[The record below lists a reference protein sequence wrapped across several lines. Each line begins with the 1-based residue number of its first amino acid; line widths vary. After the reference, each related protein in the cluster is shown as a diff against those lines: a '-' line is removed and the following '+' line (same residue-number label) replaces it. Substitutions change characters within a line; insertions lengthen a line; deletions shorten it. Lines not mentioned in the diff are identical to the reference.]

1 MAKISYTDNY
11 RLTQYSETLNLPEN
25 LAHDTADNAII
36 DAALKLHNDSI
47 SAINGSIL
55 SINGSIGTINGSIAS
70 MAGELADH
78 ESRISTNE
86 ANIARLEPEN
96 IEALENKVA
105 TNALDIERLQN
116 DINRI
121 DTDLD
126 SIHSDISTINSD
138 LGEIHTKDSAQ
149 DLSIADHASRLS
161 ILESCCSTVQGSIL
175 AINGA
180 IADLDRRVTNL
191 ESEDIIKTSQIR
203 LLASTL
209 NTAGADI
216 ADLDRRVTALEEENP

>member
-1 MAKISYTDNY
+1 MAKISFTENY
-11 RLTQYSETLNLPEN
+11 RLSQYSETLNLPEN

-55 SINGSIGTINGSIAS
+55 SINGSIGNINGSIAS

-105 TNALDIERLQN
+105 TNALDIERLQT

-121 DTDLD
+121 DDDLEN
-126 SIHSDISTINSD
+126 IHEDISDIKGD
-138 LGEIHTKDSAQ
+138 VAEIHTKDNSQ
-149 DLSIADHASRLS
+149 DAELSDHDRRIEA
-161 ILESCCSTVQGSIL
+161 LEACCNTVQGSIL
-175 AINGA
+175 AINGLL
-180 IADLDRRVTNL
+180 ADLDRRVTNL

-209 NTAGADI
+209 NTAGLEI
-216 ADLDRRVTALEEENP
+216 ADLDRRVTALEENP

>member
-1 MAKISYTDNY
+1 MSKVSYTDNFK
-11 RLTQYSETLNLPEN
+11 LTQYSGSLNLPED
-25 LAHDTADNAII
+25 LSHTTADNAII
-36 DAALKLHNDSI
+36 DGALKSHADSL
-47 SAINGSIL
+47 SMINSSILNMSGSIL
-55 SINGSIGTINGSIAS
+55 SINGSLASIT
-70 MAGELADH
+70 GELSDH
-78 ESRISTNE
+78 ESRISANE
-86 ANIARLEPEN
+86 TNIARLEPEN

-105 TNALDIERLQN
+105 TNALDIERLQS

-126 SIHSDISTINSD
+126 SIHSDISGINSD
-138 LGEIHTKDSAQ
+138 LGEIHTKDNSQ
-149 DLSIADHASRLS
+149 DLSIADHANRLS
-161 ILESCCSTVQGSIL
+161 VLESCCSTVQGSIL

-216 ADLDRRVTALEEENP
+216 ADLDRRVTALEENP